1 MEGGGGADALVASV
15 IDVGSNSVLL
25 LTLGVA
31 ADGRARQRDAMLA
44 TTRLGVGLVE
54 GGALDP
60 AGCARTRDAVVTQ
73 VEHARRHG
81 TSRCWAFATGAARRA
96 SDGRAF
102 AAELARAATCPVE
115 VLSGDDEAALAYAAV
130 AHALATGEQR
140 VLAVD
145 VGGATTELTLGSGDR
160 VEESVSL
167 ALGALA
173 LTERGAGAAAEVEN
187 VLAATPLAARAA
199 GAAVLCSGGTATAL
213 AALDLGLAT
222 YDPARVHGHPL
233 AVARLDALCCQAR
246 TLPGVLDEGRARI
259 LPAGAAILAGVARAA
274 GVATLRVSE
283 HGVRHGYLRRRL
295 ALEGVDA
302 DLRALWG

>member
-1 MEGGGGADALVASV
+1 VVA
-15 IDVGSNSVLL
+15 
-25 LTLGVA
+25 
-31 ADGRARQRDAMLA
+31 
-44 TTRLGVGLVE
+44 
-54 GGALDP
+54 
-60 AGCARTRDAVVTQ
+60 Q

-81 TSRCWAFATGAARRA
+81 TSRCWAFTTGAARRA

-130 AHALATGEQR
+130 AHTLATGDQR

-145 VGGATTELTLGSGDR
+145 VGGVTTELTLGRGDR

-173 LTERGAGAAAEVEN
+173 LTERGAGAVAEVEC
-187 VLAATPLAARAA
+187 VLAATPLVARAA
-199 GAAVLCSGGTATAL
+199 GAAVLSSGGTATAL

-222 YDPARVHGHPL
+222 YDPARVHGHTL
-233 AVARLDALCCQAR
+233 AVARLDALCRQAR
-246 TLPGVLDEGRARI
+246 TRPGVLDEGRARI

-274 GVATLRVSE
+274 GSETLRVSE

-295 ALEGVDA
+295 GLEGVEA